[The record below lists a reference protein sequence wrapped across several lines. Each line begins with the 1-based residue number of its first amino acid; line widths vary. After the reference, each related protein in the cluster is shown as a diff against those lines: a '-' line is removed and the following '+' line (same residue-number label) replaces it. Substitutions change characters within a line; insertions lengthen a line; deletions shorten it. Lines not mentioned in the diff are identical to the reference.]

1 MMLRKIINLNTK
13 KFIIIIMNR
22 LNILFFIIFIS
33 LMHNYFSQFN
43 DIFLKSSLFLFL
55 FELINVKFFNKNN
68 NKNEDNDDSAVSDI
82 VSDIVDEK
90 ESEET
95 EENESEETEENESEE
110 TEESEEES
118 DYKEETN
125 EKKVSTDIK
134 ETDDKEETNNNYIN
148 QMDIIRLLS
157 NYDNLGDTGLMEL
170 KNKMQELDN
179 LVELYRN
186 DIKKMD
192 DYDIIEDN

>member
-1 MMLRKIINLNTK
+1 
-13 KFIIIIMNR
+13 MNR

-33 LMHNYFSQFN
+33 SMHNYFSQFN
-43 DIFLKSSLFLFL
+43 NIFLTSSLFLFL

-68 NKNEDNDDSAVSDI
+68 YNYDSA

-95 EENESEETEENESEE
+95 EENESEESEENESEE
-110 TEESEEES
+110 SEES
-118 DYKEETN
+118 DDKQETDDKQEELVDKQ
-125 EKKVSTDIK
+125 EELVDKQEELVDKQ
-134 ETDDKEETNNNYIN
+134 ETDDKEVNKDYIN
-148 QMDIIRLLS
+148 QIEIIRLLS
-157 NYDNLGDTGLMEL
+157 NYDNLGDNGLMEL

>member
-1 MMLRKIINLNTK
+1 
-13 KFIIIIMNR
+13 MNR

-95 EENESEETEENESEE
+95 EENESEESEENEENEENESEE
-110 TEESEEES
+110 NEENESEE
-118 DYKEETN
+118 N
-125 EKKVSTDIK
+125 E
-134 ETDDKEETNNNYIN
+134 ETDDKQETNNNYIN